1 MAQRPAHDIRVGR
14 IRATIWI
21 HQTDSRNA
29 TFNTTIT
36 RLYKDGEVWKDST
49 VFYRDDLPIV
59 AKVADIAY
67 AWIWSQETLATVRKT
82 SDTRSVTRN

>member
-1 MAQRPAHDIRVGR
+1 MTQRPAHEIRIGR

-21 HQTDSRNA
+21 HRTEGRGVA
-29 TFNTTIT
+29 FNTTIS

-59 AKVADIAY
+59 AKVADMAY
-67 AWIWSQETLATVRKT
+67 AWIWSHETSVECSTTTDSRAA
-82 SDTRSVTRN
+82 TRS